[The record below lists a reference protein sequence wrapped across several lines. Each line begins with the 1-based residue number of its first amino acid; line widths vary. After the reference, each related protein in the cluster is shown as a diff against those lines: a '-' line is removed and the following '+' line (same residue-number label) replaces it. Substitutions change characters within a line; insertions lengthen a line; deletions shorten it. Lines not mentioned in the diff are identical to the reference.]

1 MSDTLTIFNRFPADV
16 GLVSTRHCQAP
27 NDLEIAALST
37 VIPMSGPLLAL
48 TWLAD
53 NVRVFLLRL
62 KSRREAIITRR
73 RTRFGY
79 LEAAV
84 AIPAYAKT
92 QLRVYLLAS
101 RCVCALAQRNVTIGS
116 SSFSGLI
123 YCDFKHRYDA
133 TTWGL
138 WLPRIPF
145 EDNGSKFFL
154 YRRSAIRDAEDEV
167 NQAITVTNGAIFCM
181 GKFPL
186 RTIDALTLEHR
197 KRAESRVM
205 LAQNAKQLVAW
216 KIGYLAEKATV
227 EDLNWARLKTFCAT
241 ERISS
246 NQLRHCPTTMALL
259 EAFNRDLERI
269 TLTGALSVVLS
280 GSFLILAAVW
290 QQHRLV
296 LRREYETLFPERV
309 PTSSLKKH
317 NVECPECGRPVKAAG
332 LRDHVQA
339 RHGSREHREDGAPE
353 H

>member
-1 MSDTLTIFNRFPADV
+1 MSDTLTIFNRFPVDV
-16 GLVSTRHCQAP
+16 GLVIIESCSPHDIVQLRMTSKRLRNIIDRHSHVWTTARANLARGQCSSVPAPPEVTARGNYNEASYAFWLFGGGRCDSTICE
-27 NDLEIAALST
+27 NAAKGLPVSFT
-37 VIPMSGPLLAL
+37 
-48 TWLAD
+48 
-53 NVRVFLLRL
+53 LRL
-62 KSRREAIITRR
+62 RACSKKCDDWI
-73 RTRFGY
+73 FD
-79 LEAAV
+79 
-84 AIPAYAKT
+84 
-92 QLRVYLLAS
+92 
-101 RCVCALAQRNVTIGS
+101 
-116 SSFSGLI
+116 SGLI

-167 NQAITVTNGAIFCM
+167 NQAIAVTNGAIFCM

-205 LAQNAKQLVAW
+205 LEKNAKQLVAW

-227 EDLNWARLKTFCAT
+227 EDLNWACLKTFCAT
-241 ERISS
+241 ERISF
-246 NQLRHCPTTMALL
+246 NQLRHCPMTMALL

-269 TLTGALSVVLS
+269 TLT
-280 GSFLILAAVW
+280 VW

-296 LRREYETLFPERV
+296 LRREYETLFPDRV

-339 RHGSREHREDGAPE
+339 RHSSREDREDGAPE